1 MVYIFFCFIMEIIM
15 KLINTEINYTDKIL
29 IKWDDKFLIGI
40 PVIDEQHKKLIQSCE
55 DFYQALM
62 AGKEKTDWQDS
73 LTAALKNCVDYVRF
87 HFSSEEKLMLAC
99 GFEFYSQHK
108 IQHEDFIRKVLE
120 LSSSS
125 NSWNYKSA
133 MEFVFF
139 LYNWILTHIGHTD
152 RLYVNQLKEY
162 ILKQNQK

>member
-1 MVYIFFCFIMEIIM
+1 
-15 KLINTEINYTDKIL
+15 
-29 IKWDDKFLIGI
+29 
-40 PVIDEQHKKLIQSCE
+40 
-55 DFYQALM
+55 
-62 AGKEKTDWQDS
+62 
-73 LTAALKNCVDYVRF
+73 
-87 HFSSEEKLMLAC
+87 MLAC